1 MKERLKD
8 YLEPG
13 EKILWQGRVEPFES
27 MDHTHKAYYIR
38 RGIIAAAVLILLI
51 ALYIPTAIKT
61 GAGVKPG
68 VVLVIAAAG
77 LYGVFSPFLDVRKL
91 RRMDYVLTTEK
102 LLLVTPSEVRSVKL
116 SAIPT
121 ARLAGDDDGHWS
133 LLCGP
138 DCDKLAPCKRRAAT
152 LSGAILDQDSMMCD
166 RFVMYGVDDVQ
177 GLRAAAVGHLT
188 IA

>member
-13 EKILWQGRVEPFES
+13 EKILWQGRVAPFES

-61 GAGVKPG
+61 GAGVKLG
-68 VVLVIAAAG
+68 VVIVIIAAG
-77 LYGVFSPFLDVRKL
+77 IYGICSPMLDVRKL
-91 RRMDYVLTTEK
+91 RKMEYVLTNEK
-102 LLLVTPSEVRSVKL
+102 LMLVTPSDVRSVKL

-121 ARLAGDDDGHWS
+121 ARMASDDDGHWS

-138 DCDKLAPCKRRAAT
+138 DCDSLAPCKRRVAT
-152 LSGAILDQDSMMCD
+152 LTGAILDQDSMMCD
-166 RFVMYGVDDVQ
+166 RFVMYGIDDVQ